1 VRGYFQS
8 EAVGDDGALGSI
20 ELRSPSLARY
30 LGRFVGELRLFA
42 FADGGYVRVRSPLP
56 DQQSTFSLISAGA
69 GIRLEAFTYLKA
81 TLAAGF
87 PLIDGTVSK
96 PGDGMLTF
104 SVKAEF

>member
-1 VRGYFQS
+1 M
-8 EAVGDDGALGSI
+8 ALC
-20 ELRSPSLARY
+20 
-30 LGRFVGELRLFA
+30 
-42 FADGGYVRVRSPLP
+42 
-56 DQQSTFSLISAGA
+56 T
-69 GIRLEAFTYLKA
+69 LKA